1 MKNRTVIFHAKHCF
15 LRTKRETKTTPPL
28 SRDLWSQS
36 RFCARI
42 GMRGA
47 PPAPVGQQRPL
58 HNSISNYLSVKQ
70 EKKTRTER
78 ERESERERKGTEHVG
93 RSEQMMSA
101 WNCTRRISNNILYQ
115 EVPVERL
122 VAAPVLVD
130 QESFDRKGFG
140 WSAFFYRHLTDYTR
154 LIIPF
159 CTLWAA

>member
-1 MKNRTVIFHAKHCF
+1 MRSTVSWGRKGKQKQHHHCLGTYGANLVSVLALGCEAHRRRQSVSNGRCTIQYQIICQWNRK
-15 LRTKRETKTTPPL
+15 
-28 SRDLWSQS
+28 
-36 RFCARI
+36 
-42 GMRGA
+42 
-47 PPAPVGQQRPL
+47 
-58 HNSISNYLSVKQ
+58 
-70 EKKTRTER
+70 KKTRTER